1 MHTKLNIPVIF
12 NLFPKVSIPLEQIHA
27 SKQVFKAELTVPYF
41 RYPGCHYPLH
51 ALSYHSAI
59 I

>member
-41 RYPGCHYPLH
+41 SGTLDVSINSMLFPITAP
-51 ALSYHSAI
+51 
-59 I
+59 